1 MTEALKLRSH
11 IFIMW
16 SSQLFSF
23 MHESINLASRF
34 VLIEAASFLQLLAKL
49 YERSFLIIS

>member
-1 MTEALKLRSH
+1 MTETLKLQSN

-23 MHESINLASRF
+23 MHENINLASRF
-34 VLIEAASFLQLLAKL
+34 VPIEAASFLLAKL
-49 YERSFLIIS
+49 YERSFLIII

>member
-1 MTEALKLRSH
+1 MTETLKLRSN